1 MRIVRHTTFIKQRK
15 RRARYIAFAGFAILT
30 SSLWIALNPKMI
42 LPAYAAMFVGFVLF
56 NMGMQ
61 QVGKWSRNPR
71 NDQMLDHQLN
81 KLGDR
86 YTLVHYPSIG
96 KHKAEHVLVYPG
108 GMLVLTAREID
119 GAIENAGGKWRKRGG
134 GLRRVF
140 GFSGPQLGNPS
151 MDTEEALAEVEH
163 YLKEHQL
170 EVDVEGIVVFLH
182 PLAELAIEEP
192 DYPVLHGEEVPA
204 FVLSLPADPTF
215 TTAERDRLVGLLSE
229 GEEVQQQAPQ
239 VRRRPVKRRAA

>member
-1 MRIVRHTTFIKQRK
+1 MRTVRHNAYIQSRK

-42 LPAYAAMFVGFVLF
+42 LPAYAAMFLGFVLF

-71 NDQMLDHQLN
+71 NDQLLDAQMS

-86 YTLVHYPSIG
+86 YTLIHYPTIG

-119 GAIENAGGKWRKRGG
+119 GTIENVGGRWRKKGG
-134 GLRRVF
+134 GFRRLF
-140 GFSGPQLGNPS
+140 GFSGPQLGNPN
-151 MDTEEALAEVEH
+151 MDTEEALAEVEN
-163 YLKEHQL
+163 YLKENQI
-170 EVDVEGIVVFLH
+170 EVDVEGIIVFLH
-182 PLAELAIEEP
+182 PMVELEIENP
-192 DYPVLHGEEVPA
+192 DYPVLHGEEVPG
-204 FVLSLPADPTF
+204 FVISLPADPSF
-215 TTAERDRLVGLLSE
+215 TTAERERLVSLLSA
-229 GEEVQQQAPQ
+229 GEEVQQETPQ
-239 VRRRPVKRRAA
+239 TRRRPVKRRAA